1 MTAAAEADLFLQLLF
16 PPFLLVVAG
25 HGDTATLGRTA
36 SPPSGEDNYESSGG
50 LRVVP
55 LGRVGGMNDDG
66 RLANQVFGRLSAAYY
81 R

>member
-1 MTAAAEADLFLQLLF
+1 MIAGAEADLFLQLLF
-16 PPFLLVVAG
+16 PPFLLVVAV
-25 HGDTATLGRTA
+25 HGDTANRRTA

-55 LGRVGGMNDDG
+55 LGRVGMNDDG
-66 RLANQVFGRLSAAYY
+66 RLANQVFGCLSVAC

>member
-16 PPFLLVVAG
+16 PPFLVVAG

-55 LGRVGGMNDDG
+55 LGRVGMNDDG
-66 RLANQVFGRLSAAYY
+66 RLANQVFGCLSVACG
-81 R
+81 